1 MSAVAWLQALALRTR
16 NCLHGPARERTS
28 RYPQAFR
35 EPEDVVES
43 LNVSSGPHD
52 GGPMAFAVRLSGD
65 LDAGSAGRL
74 SAEFDRL
81 VSAGAKVLVVD
92 CSEVSFI
99 DSSGLRVLVAASKA
113 LEAAD
118 GQVFIEGMSAT
129 VHRIL
134 EITGL
139 LDHYTRR

>member
-1 MSAVAWLQALALRTR
+1 M
-16 NCLHGPARERTS
+16 TS
-28 RYPQAFR
+28 RYPRVFR
-35 EPEDVVES
+35 EPEDDVAAET

-65 LDAGSAGRL
+65 LDADSSGRL

-81 VSAGAKVLVVD
+81 VALGAKVLVVD

-113 LEAAD
+113 LDAVD

-129 VHRIL
+129 VQRIL

-139 LDHYTRR
+139 LEHYTRR

>member
-1 MSAVAWLQALALRTR
+1 
-16 NCLHGPARERTS
+16 
-28 RYPQAFR
+28 
-35 EPEDVVES
+35 
-43 LNVSSGPHD
+43 
-52 GGPMAFAVRLSGD
+52 MAFAVRLSGD
-65 LDAGSAGRL
+65 LDADSSGRL

-81 VSAGAKVLVVD
+81 VALGAKVLVVD

-113 LEAAD
+113 LDAVD

-129 VHRIL
+129 VQRIL

-139 LDHYTRR
+139 LEHYTRR